1 MESYLN
7 KPSDYF
13 EHARMDVLR
22 CLGSVEGKSIL
33 ELGAGGGYTLAHA
46 KTVGKAAYVA
56 GVELMN
62 LEGNVQQNQVL
73 DEFHIC
79 DLSKGVPSLKCK
91 SFDVLLC
98 PDVLEHLAEPW
109 DVLRNWSV
117 YLKPGGRLLISIP
130 NIREISV
137 LWKIGVRG
145 DFGYTPDGILDQTH
159 LRFFARRNAK
169 GLPDPSQYEQIQV
182 VPAMH
187 YQQGPRFRPLFSR
200 LSLGWA
206 DDFLTHQWFVTA
218 QKRS

>member
-13 EHARMDVLR
+13 VHARMDVLR

-46 KTVGKAAYVA
+46 KSIGKAAYVA
-56 GVELMN
+56 GVELMQ
-62 LEGNVQQNQVL
+62 LEGTAQHNPLL
-73 DEFHIC
+73 DEFHIG
-79 DLSKGVPSLKCK
+79 DLSNGVPELKCK
-91 SFDVLLC
+91 AFDILLC
-98 PDVLEHLAEPW
+98 PDVLEHLVNPW

-137 LWKIGVRG
+137 LWKIAVRG
-145 DFGYTPDGILDQTH
+145 DFEYTPDGILDHTH

-169 GLPDPSQYEQIQV
+169 GLPDPSQYEQIHV

-200 LSLGWA
+200 LSMGWA

-218 QKRS
+218 LRRS

>member
-62 LEGNVQQNQVL
+62 LEGTVQQNEIL

-79 DLSKGVPSLKCK
+79 DLSMGIPSLKCK
-91 SFDVLLC
+91 AFDVLLC

-109 DVLRNWSV
+109 DVLRKWSV

-137 LWKIGVRG
+137 LWKIAVRG
-145 DFGYTPDGILDQTH
+145 DFGYTPDGILDHTH
-159 LRFFARRNAK
+159 LRFFCATKCAGLTRSISIRTNPSGTGHALPARA
-169 GLPDPSQYEQIQV
+169 P
-182 VPAMH
+182 
-187 YQQGPRFRPLFSR
+187 FSTPVQPPQPGMVR
-200 LSLGWA
+200 
-206 DDFLTHQWFVTA
+206 
-218 QKRS
+218 

>member
-22 CLGSVEGKSIL
+22 CLGSVEDKSIL

-56 GVELMN
+56 GVELMS
-62 LEGNVQQNQVL
+62 LEGTVQQNDVL
-73 DEFHIC
+73 DEFHIF
-79 DLSKGVPSLKCK
+79 DLSTGVPELNCK
-91 SFDVLLC
+91 AFDVLLC
-98 PDVLEHLAEPW
+98 PDVLEHLTDP
-109 DVLRNWSV
+109 WSV
-117 YLKPGGRLLISIP
+117 LNQWSYYLKPGGRLIISIP

-137 LWKIGVRG
+137 LWKIAVRG

-169 GLPDPSQYEQIQV
+169 GIPDPSQYEQIQV

-218 QKRS
+218 LRSS